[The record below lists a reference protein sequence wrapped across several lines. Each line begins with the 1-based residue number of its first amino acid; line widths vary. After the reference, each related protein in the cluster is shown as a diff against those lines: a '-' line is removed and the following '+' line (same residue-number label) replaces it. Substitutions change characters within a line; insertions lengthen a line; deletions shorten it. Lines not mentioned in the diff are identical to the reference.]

1 MRFKG
6 ATGGGLAMVFAV
18 SVAAAHAHA
27 TTTTP
32 SIDELNS
39 LSIEQLG
46 DIQVTS
52 VTKTAEPIRQAP
64 AAIFVITH
72 DDILRSGATSVPEM
86 LRLAPNLQ
94 VEQTSASKYV
104 ITARGLNGN
113 TADQNFTNK
122 LLVLID
128 GRSVYTPL
136 YSGVYW
142 DMQDV
147 LPDNIDRIEVIS
159 GPGATLWGANA
170 VNGVINIITRRAE
183 ETQGAQVDIG
193 GGNLQRSASLQYG
206 GKIGGDISYRVYAKT
221 FYGADT
227 VTEANTNA
235 NDHWTKP
242 QGGFR
247 LDWTPSKADSF
258 TVQGDGYEGPQAEL
272 GAPDEIIT
280 GANVSGRWNH
290 AWQNGSALQ
299 VQAYWDRTAR
309 ETQADGGSFRLDSYD
324 LDVQHSF
331 ALGRR
336 NEFVWGGG
344 VRISQFRIDGSS
356 ALFFSPPNRTLNL
369 SNLFAQDTLSVTK
382 TVHLILGLKVEQDP
396 YSKAVLLP
404 NVRLSWTPS
413 DTVMLWTAASQ
424 AVRSPTP
431 FDRDVVEKS
440 GGTVLLAGDA
450 AFKPERLTAFEAG
463 ARAQPFDNVSFSASA
478 YYNVYD
484 ALKTIELTPITLL
497 PLTWGN
503 KMEGYTYGLEAWGE
517 IKLAAWWRLS
527 PGINL
532 ISEHLTFSQ
541 GATAAALVGVE
552 QAGDDPQTQA
562 SLKSSMDIGRNVAL
576 DANLRY
582 ASDLPNP
589 KLPAYT
595 ELNLRLGW
603 NVNEHLILSLSGF
616 NLLHARHQEL
626 PGTEA
631 NAVPRSVFAEMRVR
645 F

>member
-1 MRFKG
+1 
-6 ATGGGLAMVFAV
+6 MVFAT
-18 SVAAAHAHA
+18 SSLAAQAHA

-32 SIDELNS
+32 TIEDLNS

-72 DDILRSGATSVPEM
+72 DDITRSGATSVPEM

-113 TADQNFTNK
+113 VNDQNFTNK

-170 VNGVINIITRRAE
+170 VNGVINIITRKAGD
-183 ETQGAQVDIG
+183 TQGALVDIG
-193 GGNLQRSASLQYG
+193 AGNLRRSASLQYG
-206 GKIGGDISYRVYAKT
+206 GKIGGDLSYRLYAKT
-221 FYGADT
+221 FYDDDT
-227 VTEANTNA
+227 VTAAGAGA

-242 QGGFR
+242 QAGFR
-247 LDWTPSKADSF
+247 LDWTASKADSV
-258 TVQGDGYEGPQAEL
+258 TLQGDGYEGPQAQL

-280 GANVSGRWNH
+280 GADISGRWNH
-290 AWQNGSALQ
+290 AWQDGSALQ

-309 ETQADGGSFRLDSYD
+309 ETQNNDGSFRLDSYD
-324 LDVQHSF
+324 LDIQHSF
-331 ALGRR
+331 ALGAR
-336 NEFVWGGG
+336 NAVVWGGG
-344 VRISQFRIDGSS
+344 VRLSQFRIDGNGS
-356 ALFFSPPNRTLNL
+356 LLFSPPNRTISL
-369 SNLFAQDTLSVTK
+369 SNLFAQDTLSITK
-382 TVHLILGLKVEQDP
+382 TVHLTLGLKAEQDP

-404 NVRLSWTPS
+404 DVRLSWTPG
-413 DTVMLWTAASQ
+413 DALMLWTAASQ
-424 AVRSPTP
+424 SVRSPTP

-440 GGTVLLAGDA
+440 GSTVLLTGDP

-463 ARAQPFDNVSFSASA
+463 ARAQPFANVSFSASA
-478 YYNVYD
+478 YYNIYD
-484 ALKTIELTPITLL
+484 HLKSIELTPVTLF

-503 KMEGYTYGLEAWGE
+503 SIEGYTYGLEAWGE
-517 IKLAAWWRLS
+517 IKLAPWWRLS
-527 PGINL
+527 PGFNL
-532 ISEHLTFSQ
+532 ISEHLTFAKGDP
-541 GATAAALVGVE
+541 GALIGVL
-552 QAGDDPQTQA
+552 QVADDPQGQA
-562 SLKSSMDIGRNVAL
+562 SLKSSMDLGHDLAL
-576 DANLRY
+576 DADLRY
-582 ASDLPNP
+582 AGALPNP

-603 NVNEHLILSLSGF
+603 NVTRRLMLSLSGF
-616 NLLHARHQEL
+616 NLLHAYHQEL

>member
-1 MRFKG
+1 
-6 ATGGGLAMVFAV
+6 MVFAASIV
-18 SVAAAHAHA
+18 AAHAHA

-32 SIDELNS
+32 SIDDLNN

-64 AAIFVITH
+64 AAIYVITH
-72 DDILRSGATSVPEM
+72 DDITRSGATSVPEM

-113 TADQNFTNK
+113 SADQNFTNK

-170 VNGVINIITRRAE
+170 VNGVINIITRKAG
-183 ETQGAQVDIG
+183 ETQGALVDIG

-221 FYGADT
+221 FYDADT
-227 VTEANTNA
+227 VTAANTNA
-235 NDHWTKP
+235 SDHWSKP
-242 QGGFR
+242 QAGFR

-258 TVQGDGYEGPQAEL
+258 TVQGDGYQGPQAEL
-272 GAPDEIIT
+272 GAPDEVIT
-280 GANVSGRWNH
+280 GADVSGRWNH

-309 ETQADGGSFRLDSYD
+309 ETQANGGSFRLDSYD

-331 ALGRR
+331 AIGQR
-336 NEFVWGGG
+336 NDFVWGGG
-344 VRISQFRIDGSS
+344 VRISQFRIDGTSS
-356 ALFFSPPNRTLNL
+356 LFFSPPNRALNL
-369 SNLFAQDTLSVTK
+369 SNLFAQDTLAVTK

-396 YSKAVLLP
+396 YAKAVLLP
-404 NVRLSWTPS
+404 NVRLSWTPN
-413 DTVMLWTAASQ
+413 DDFMLWTAASQ

-431 FDRDVVEKS
+431 FDRDVIEKS
-440 GGTVLLAGDA
+440 GSTVLLMGDST
-450 AFKPERLTAFEAG
+450 FKPERLSAFEAG
-463 ARAQPFDNVSFSASA
+463 ARAQPFANVSFSASA
-478 YYNVYD
+478 YYNIYD
-484 ALKTIELTPITLL
+484 DLKSIEFTPVTLF

-503 KMEGYTYGLEAWGE
+503 GIEGYTYGLEAWGE
-517 IKLAAWWRLS
+517 IKLTPWWRLS

-532 ISEHLTFSQ
+532 ISEHLTFDKGDP
-541 GATAAALVGVE
+541 GALIGILQV
-552 QAGDDPQTQA
+552 GDDPQTQA
-562 SLKSSMDIGRNVAL
+562 SLKSSMDIAHNVAL
-576 DANLRY
+576 DADLRY
-582 ASDLPNP
+582 ASALPDP
-589 KLPAYT
+589 SLPAYT
-595 ELNLRLGW
+595 ELNMRIGWTVTPRL
-603 NVNEHLILSLSGF
+603 VLSLSGF
-616 NLLHARHQEL
+616 NLLHARHLEL
-626 PGTEA
+626 PGSEA

>member
-1 MRFKG
+1 
-6 ATGGGLAMVFAV
+6 
-18 SVAAAHAHA
+18 
-27 TTTTP
+27 
-32 SIDELNS
+32 
-39 LSIEQLG
+39 
-46 DIQVTS
+46 
-52 VTKTAEPIRQAP
+52 
-64 AAIFVITH
+64 
-72 DDILRSGATSVPEM
+72 
-86 LRLAPNLQ
+86 
-94 VEQTSASKYV
+94 
-104 ITARGLNGN
+104 
-113 TADQNFTNK
+113 
-122 LLVLID
+122 
-128 GRSVYTPL
+128 
-136 YSGVYW
+136 
-142 DMQDV
+142 MQDV
-147 LPDNIDRIEVIS
+147 LPDNIDRIEVVS

-170 VNGVINIITRRAE
+170 VNGVINIITRKAG
-183 ETQGAQVDIG
+183 ETQGALVDIG
-193 GGNLQRSASLQYG
+193 GGNLQRGASLQYG
-206 GKIGGDISYRVYAKT
+206 GKIAGDLSYRVYAKT
-221 FYGADT
+221 FYDSDT
-227 VTEANTNA
+227 VTAANANA

-309 ETQADGGSFRLDSYD
+309 ETQANGGSFRLDSYD

-344 VRISQFRIDGSS
+344 MRLSQFRIDGTS
-356 ALFFSPPNRTLNL
+356 ALLFSPPNRTLNL
-369 SNLFAQDTLSVTK
+369 SNLFAQDTVSVTK
-382 TVHLILGLKVEQDP
+382 TLHLILGLKVEQDP

-440 GGTVLLAGDA
+440 GPTVLLKGDSG
-450 AFKPERLTAFEAG
+450 FKPERLTAFEAG
-463 ARAQPFDNVSFSASA
+463 ARAQPFANVSFSASA
-478 YYNVYD
+478 YYNIYD
-484 ALKTIELTPITLL
+484 DLKSIELTPVTLF

-503 KMEGYTYGLEAWGE
+503 GIEGYTYGLEAWGE
-517 IKLAAWWRLS
+517 IKLAPWWRLS

-532 ISEHLTFSQ
+532 ISEHLTFAKGDP
-541 GATAAALVGVE
+541 GALIGILQVA
-552 QAGDDPQTQA
+552 DDPQTQA
-562 SLKSSMDIGRNVAL
+562 SLKSSMDIGHNLAL
-576 DANLRY
+576 DADLRY

-626 PGTEA
+626 PGSEA